1 MASLN
6 TILTWFKKGLIPT
19 ERQFA
24 QAWSS
29 FRHKDDKIPFGEVD
43 GLSEAF
49 GETASAEVISTI
61 TEDLNTRAKADAS
74 NIDVVSWKEALE
86 ITNIATVDGDNL
98 DGNVYNKT
106 QIDEIVTILHERDDT
121 NAQLIDDVKQQIED
135 LDVDVELTS
144 MDESLII
151 DDNNIQSNISML
163 SEEFETVVGDL
174 VVLSFPAIQIIGV
187 FDSGIKLNS
196 TQYNLDTTQRITL
209 IAPRVGDYIEV
220 LYTHLKTDL

>member
-6 TILTWFKKGLIPT
+6 TILQWFKTGLIPT
-19 ERQFA
+19 EAQFTA
-24 QAWSS
+24 AWSS
-29 FRHKDDKIPFGEVD
+29 FRHKDNPIP
-43 GLSEAF
+43 LSEVEGLAEAF
-49 GETASAEVISTI
+49 ESTVDVETINNFT
-61 TEDLNTRAKADAS
+61 TDLNSRAKADGS
-74 NIDVVSWKEALE
+74 NIEVLAWKHALE
-86 ITNIATVDGDNL
+86 INNIATVDGDNP
-98 DGNVYNKT
+98 DGNVYDKT
-106 QIDEIVTILHERDDT
+106 QIDEIVTILHERDDS
-121 NAQLIDDVKQQIED
+121 NAQLIDEVKQQIED
-135 LDVDVELTS
+135 LDVNVELTS
-144 MDESLII
+144 IDESLII

-209 IAPRVGDYIEV
+209 ITPRVGDYVEV